1 MAILHISEIIVYI
14 MKIHPPTSQAPRAF
28 GRNRMSDPRKPQQGI
43 QSLELGLALFHNLHR
58 LQRPATLTELAK
70 LSTMPPSKAHRYC
83 VSLIRAGFVQQD
95 GRGLYSL
102 GPLCSEL
109 GRTESDRDKARRLA
123 LAALPGLVRETGET
137 AFLSAWGQTGP
148 RVLHVEES
156 ARPFSVRPTSRGDM
170 PLHNSATGR
179 AFAAYLDP
187 AELDRLLELEFS
199 ALRQELE
206 LTGAELAERRRAF
219 FRHLADVRKR
229 GLARTTGE
237 RFPGIH
243 SFSAPVFDRDGKV
256 ILAISCHGLAAT
268 FPSAWNGAVAKALR
282 ATVADLMLR
291 TGGKAPA
298 WPPPRSKQRAFTP
311 IPRSPPAARHGSTA
325 RSPIG

>member
-1 MAILHISEIIVYI
+1 
-14 MKIHPPTSQAPRAF
+14 
-28 GRNRMSDPRKPQQGI
+28 MSDSRKPQQGI
-43 QSLELGLALFHNLHR
+43 QSLEVGLALFRNLR
-58 LQRPATLTELAK
+58 QLQRPATLTELAK

-95 GRGLYSL
+95 GRGLYAVGS
-102 GPLCSEL
+102 LCSQL
-109 GRTESDRDKARRLA
+109 GQMESDRDKARQLA

-156 ARPFSVRPTSRGDM
+156 PRPFSVRPTSRGDM

-179 AFAAYLDP
+179 AFAAYLGP

-199 ALRQELE
+199 ALKQELK

-237 RFPGIH
+237 RFPGVY
-243 SFSAPVFDRDGKV
+243 SFSGPIFDRNSKV
-256 ILAISCHGLAAT
+256 VLTISCHGLAAT
-268 FPSAWNGAVAKALR
+268 FPSAWNGAVASALR
-282 ATVADLMLR
+282 ATVSDLTLR
-291 TGGKAPA
+291 IGGKAPA
-298 WPPPRSKQRAFTP
+298 
-311 IPRSPPAARHGSTA
+311 
-325 RSPIG
+325 